1 MKRPNFQEKTEVKVI
16 SHDFTECVRVK
27 GVETKI
33 DMYGWR
39 GVVTAITGLD
49 KIGCMVLEPYS
60 PGNYPVKWWVYVTLK
75 SPVDGREYPTIF
87 DDWESQLEVNIA

>member
-1 MKRPNFQEKTEVKVI
+1 MKRPDFQKKTEVKVI
-16 SHDFTECVRVK
+16 SHDFTECVRVN
-27 GVETKI
+27 GVETKTDI
-33 DMYGWR
+33 YGWR

-49 KIGCMVLEPYS
+49 EIGCMVPKPYS
-60 PGNYPVKWWVYVTLK
+60 SGNYPVKWWVDVTLK